1 MCASAL
7 FDSGE
12 SGGKGLGTETLAEAR
27 TGLLSLIRERSHVVE
42 ASLIES
48 AGNERIAAAIQDY
61 SDLVLRAWPGRS
73 SAFTENLK
81 TAREG
86 FSEINGTINGKFD
99 KLVARVNAEI
109 KLFSDD
115 KLLNRDPDKRKS
127 ISKIKSKVFA
137 IEGEYRTSVMSFE
150 KTSKIPDIA
159 PASSADAISV
169 FHVLQSPRFSAFWY
183 WIGLG
188 ACLLGWTTVSFG
200 FGVVLALLGICGFAF
215 MLYSQAQSYWKGLA
229 ILRNNKDFAIESAR
243 SEIAAIEKQ
252 IALGEQQA
260 RKEVAEFGAA
270 KRLEISK
277 HEVARSRELAAARAA
292 FDAECA
298 ALVQEWGAIRQNLS
312 FELKSLH
319 LELEEGLFESA
330 TRLDQFAA
338 GDPVRD
344 QVSDLATQLKFRIGA
359 YDPTPPQ
366 PLPDEPV
373 RFLGLDPTPPRLGAR
388 FPVMYSL
395 LDRRA
400 LLIHADN
407 KPANTASITVM
418 DNVLTRILR
427 QVPPGK
433 ATFTLFDPLGLGS
446 NFAPYLKLQEYSDK
460 LIDGAVWTSRDQIK
474 RQLENIIT
482 HLEGVNKLYLKADY
496 PDIEAFNQDA
506 KEIREPYRFLVIA
519 DFPEGFD
526 EESLRDLVRIVQNGP
541 RCGVHTIIY
550 WNKTG
555 KEFYGF
561 DPAELA
567 KFATHLRESANGS
580 VSLQWTD
587 EVGINRNQSFHLDP
601 PPPRDYIKAVVD
613 KFGSD
618 AADAMTVEVPFD
630 RLYDLSGYGQD
641 WWKLSSAKDISVP
654 VGPIGASDA
663 LRFRFDSR
671 LSNNALVVGRPGSGK
686 SNLMHVFISMVA
698 HQYSPD
704 EVELYL
710 IDFKKGVEFKDYAKA
725 GLPHA
730 RVIAVESEREFGL
743 SVLEALDKE
752 MLRRSEVFKAAD
764 GVEGLAQYRE
774 MYPDAKMPRCVLL
787 IDEFQEMFSRED
799 KIKDEASILLD
810 RIVRQGRSF
819 GVHVILGTQ
828 SLHNSGLMRS
838 TSDQI
843 PIRIALQCS
852 EADSRA
858 ILADDN
864 IEARSLSRPGE
875 AIYND
880 MGGLVEGNKRF
891 QVALFGNQDRK
902 ALLKRLSSALPSLSW
917 HGRRPRIFEGHE
929 PASLADCE
937 AIFRYVPGIAGAAV
951 PLWIGEPV
959 SLDPPISLDL
969 SVQAGRNLL
978 VVARDEQASVHLIL
992 SAIAS
997 LTARLT
1003 PRDLRVQIIDLSTA
1017 DAAWADDPEC
1027 LEKAFKG
1034 RHRIEVGGKLDL
1046 KHVLPELCATLD
1058 QRKQSGDGMADGPRE
1073 VLAIIG
1079 AHRAR
1084 NLRRSLDTMSFAMG
1098 DDEIDAAPGDAEM
1111 LARLAEEGPEHGIH
1125 SMLWVDS
1132 LASFE
1137 KIFSHSGLEHFALR
1151 MAGPL
1156 PDRDSHTLFESN
1168 AASAIDKP
1176 NRMIAYD
1183 DDYVGVLRLFRPYKI
1198 PGEEF
1203 FDELVKQRLA
1213 TTE

>member
-1 MCASAL
+1 MEA
-7 FDSGE
+7 
-12 SGGKGLGTETLAEAR
+12 ETLAGMRA
-27 TGLLSLIRERSHVVE
+27 GILSLIRGRCHSGEVDLTQ
-42 ASLIES
+42 A
-48 AGNERIAAAIQDY
+48 AGNERIASTIQDY
-61 SDLVLRAWPGRS
+61 SDLVLRVWPGRS
-73 SAFTENLK
+73 SAFTEK
-81 TAREG
+81 FRTVRSG
-86 FSEINGTINGKFD
+86 FSKRNEGINRKCDNI
-99 KLVARVNAEI
+99 VAGLNADI
-109 KLFSDD
+109 KLFSDRN
-115 KLLNRDPDKRKS
+115 LINRDKEKKYNIARIKS
-127 ISKIKSKVFA
+127 QINSIENDYRISVVSLEKKSKISEILSDSNTDGV
-137 IEGEYRTSVMSFE
+137 
-150 KTSKIPDIA
+150 
-159 PASSADAISV
+159 SV
-169 FHVLQSPRFSAFWY
+169 FHILGSPRFSTFWS
-183 WIGLG
+183 WIGFG
-188 ACLLGWTTVSFG
+188 AGLLGWIAVDFA
-200 FGVVLALLGICGFAF
+200 FGVVLSLLAVCGFAF
-215 MLYSQAQSYWKGLA
+215 VLYSQAQSYWSGLA
-229 ILRNNKDFAIESAR
+229 ILRNNKDFAIKSAK
-243 SEIAAIEKQ
+243 SEIATIEKE
-252 IALGEQQA
+252 IALDEQQA
-260 RKEVAEFGAA
+260 RKEVAEFEATT
-270 KRLEISK
+270 RLEISK
-277 HEVARSRELAAARAA
+277 HEAERSRDLAVSKAE

-298 ALVQEWGAIRQNLS
+298 ALVQEWGEIRQNLS

-319 LELEEGLFESA
+319 LELEEGLSESS
-330 TRLDQFAA
+330 TRLDQFTL

-344 QVSDLATQLKFRIGA
+344 EVSDLATQLRFRIGA
-359 YDPTPPQ
+359 YDPAPPQ
-366 PLPDEPV
+366 ALSDEPV
-373 RFLGLDPTPPRLGAR
+373 SFLGLEPTLPRLGAR

-395 LDRRA
+395 LERRA

-446 NFAPYLKLQEYSDK
+446 NFAPYLKLQEFSDK
-460 LIDGAVWTSRDQIK
+460 LIDGAVWTSREQIK

-496 PDIEAFNQDA
+496 PDIEAFNRDA

-567 KFATHLRESANGS
+567 KFATHLHESANGS

-587 EVGINRNQSFHLDP
+587 EAGINCKKSFHLDP
-601 PPPRDYIKAVVD
+601 PPSREYIKAVVD
-613 KFGSD
+613 KFGGD
-618 AADAMTVEVPFD
+618 AVDAMTVEVPFD
-630 RLYDLSGYGQD
+630 RLYDLSGYSQD
-641 WWKLSSAKDISVP
+641 WWRLSSASDISVP
-654 VGPIGASDA
+654 IGPIGASDA

-710 IDFKKGVEFKDYAKA
+710 VDFKKGVEFKDYAKA

-774 MYPDAKMPRCVLL
+774 MYPDAKMSRCVLL
-787 IDEFQEMFSRED
+787 IDEFQELFSRED

-891 QVALFGNQDRK
+891 QVAMFGNQDRK
-902 ALLKRLSSALPSLSW
+902 ALLKRLSGALLALRW
-917 HGRRPRIFEGHE
+917 HGRKPRIFEGHE
-929 PASLADCE
+929 PASLGDCE
-937 AIFRYVPGIAGAAV
+937 AISRYEPAASGTTV

-1017 DAAWADDPEC
+1017 DAAWADDPEH

-1084 NLRRSLDTMSFAMG
+1084 NLRRSLDAMSFTMG
-1098 DDEIDAAPGDAEM
+1098 DEEADAAPDYAEM

-1151 MAGPL
+1151 IAGPL
-1156 PDRDSHTLFESN
+1156 PERDSHTLFESN

-1203 FDELVKQRLA
+1203 FDELVMRRLA
-1213 TTE
+1213 ATEREKAL